1 MVIEHMTYNWY
12 KVDAYFKIV
21 TIEGWMYHHLF
32 QFDIDLDLLS
42 HWQIFQ
48 EISLKAVFWKTT
60 VGVSGVTQEDYRN
73 HDS

>member
-32 QFDIDLDLLS
+32 EFDIDLDLLS

-48 EISLKAVFWKTT
+48 EISLKAVFWKIT
-60 VGVSGVTQEDYRN
+60 VGASIVT
-73 HDS
+73 HL